1 MYVLHIDEQTGWRG
15 GEQQASW
22 LLQGLVKRGHRVAV
36 AGRPG
41 SAFLTSPHGGCAVE
55 HIALPF
61 RGEWDLATAWQLARE
76 VRSRSVDILHAHSSH
91 AHTMAVLARM
101 LARRGKVVVSR
112 RVGFAP
118 RAHLFNR
125 WKYRQPDRILAVSE
139 MVGQVLREFG
149 VTEPRLAVVHSSVDL
164 ERLEVP
170 PLPRAELDVP
180 DSAPLL
186 VSAGALVGHKDHETL
201 INAMPLVARA
211 FPDVRLL
218 VAGEG
223 ALRPQL
229 EAQIAALGL
238 QQAVRLLG
246 HRTDVPRLIR
256 AADVYVSSSW
266 SEGLGT
272 SVLEALACGT
282 PVAATVAGGVPE
294 MVKPGVT
301 GHLVPNRDPEALAEA
316 IIASL
321 RNREAAHA
329 MAARGRKLVETRFT
343 TERMIEGTL
352 REYESLG

>member
-1 MYVLHIDEQTGWRG
+1 
-15 GEQQASW
+15 
-22 LLQGLVKRGHRVAV
+22 
-36 AGRPG
+36 
-41 SAFLTSPHGGCAVE
+41 
-55 HIALPF
+55 
-61 RGEWDLATAWQLARE
+61 
-76 VRSRSVDILHAHSSH
+76 
-91 AHTMAVLARM
+91 
-101 LARRGKVVVSR
+101 
-112 RVGFAP
+112 
-118 RAHLFNR
+118 
-125 WKYRQPDRILAVSE
+125 
-139 MVGQVLREFG
+139 
-149 VTEPRLAVVHSSVDL
+149 VDL

>member
-1 MYVLHIDEQTGWRG
+1 
-15 GEQQASW
+15 
-22 LLQGLVKRGHRVAV
+22 
-36 AGRPG
+36 
-41 SAFLTSPHGGCAVE
+41 
-55 HIALPF
+55 
-61 RGEWDLATAWQLARE
+61 
-76 VRSRSVDILHAHSSH
+76 
-91 AHTMAVLARM
+91 
-101 LARRGKVVVSR
+101 
-112 RVGFAP
+112 
-118 RAHLFNR
+118 
-125 WKYRQPDRILAVSE
+125 
-139 MVGQVLREFG
+139 
-149 VTEPRLAVVHSSVDL
+149 
-164 ERLEVP
+164 
-170 PLPRAELDVP
+170 
-180 DSAPLL
+180 LL

>member
-1 MYVLHIDEQTGWRG
+1 
-15 GEQQASW
+15 
-22 LLQGLVKRGHRVAV
+22 
-36 AGRPG
+36 
-41 SAFLTSPHGGCAVE
+41 
-55 HIALPF
+55 
-61 RGEWDLATAWQLARE
+61 
-76 VRSRSVDILHAHSSH
+76 
-91 AHTMAVLARM
+91 
-101 LARRGKVVVSR
+101 
-112 RVGFAP
+112 
-118 RAHLFNR
+118 
-125 WKYRQPDRILAVSE
+125 
-139 MVGQVLREFG
+139 
-149 VTEPRLAVVHSSVDL
+149 VDL

-201 INAMPLVARA
+201 VNAMPLIARA

-218 VAGEG
+218 IAGEG

-229 EAQIAALGL
+229 EARIAGLGL
-238 QQAVRLLG
+238 QHTVRLLG

-294 MVKPGVT
+294 MVQPGVT

-321 RNREAAHA
+321 RDREAAYT
-329 MAARGRKLVETRFT
+329 MAARGRKLVEARFT

-352 REYESLG
+352 REYKSLLT